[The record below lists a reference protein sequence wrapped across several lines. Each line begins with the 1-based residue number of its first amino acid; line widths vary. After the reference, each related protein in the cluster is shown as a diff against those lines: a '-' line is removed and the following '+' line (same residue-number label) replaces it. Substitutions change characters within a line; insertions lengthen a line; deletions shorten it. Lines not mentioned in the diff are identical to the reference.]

1 MQTIHVF
8 MEVLFRVMEE
18 KIKEE
23 SNESTR
29 LRNPGGGGGG
39 GGT

>member
-23 SNESTR
+23 SNERTR
-29 LRNPGGGGGG
+29 LRNSGRGG